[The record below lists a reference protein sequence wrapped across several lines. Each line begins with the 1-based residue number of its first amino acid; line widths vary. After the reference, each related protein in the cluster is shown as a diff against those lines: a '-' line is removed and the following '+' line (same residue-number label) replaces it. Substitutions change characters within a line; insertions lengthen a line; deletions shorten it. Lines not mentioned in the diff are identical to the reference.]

1 MYKLAANKVNNN
13 PSEQQFLEEKI
24 IRLKEFKKI
33 CKTKQKDFWNS
44 RSKEL
49 GQNNDRKFWDIWKK
63 SDENITIKSHDS
75 VDGEKWE
82 NFYSNLFKNH
92 NVENSKLEQE
102 NSQVSKNRKKISNH
116 HLLYIN
122 KLTNFAELKRILKL
136 LKSGK
141 SPGVDR
147 ISNEMLRYSFPI
159 LKHCFVKLFNLVLK
173 AGDAPEIWC
182 KGLISPVHKKG
193 DPTNPDNYRPICVLS
208 CLCKFFT
215 NMLNSRL
222 VEVCKKEKLIH
233 VSQIGFKKRHR
244 TTDHLFSL
252 KTLINNST
260 IGAQRGHN
268 KLYAC
273 FIDFKK
279 AYDCVA

>member
-1 MYKLAANKVNNN
+1 MCYQLYNFQRLLFSHCTYFNKVNNN

-49 GQNNDRKFWDIWKK
+49 GENNNSKFWDIWKK

-82 NFYSNLFKNH
+82 NFYSNLFKNY
-92 NVENSKLEQE
+92 NVENSMLEQE
-102 NSQVSKNRKKISNH
+102 NSQVPKNCKKISNH
-116 HLLYIN
+116 HRLYIN
-122 KLTNFAELKRILKL
+122 KLTNCAELKKILKL

-159 LKHCFVKLFNLVLK
+159 LKHRFVKLFNLVLK
-173 AGDAPEIWC
+173 AGDVPEI
-182 KGLISPVHKKG
+182 
-193 DPTNPDNYRPICVLS
+193 
-208 CLCKFFT
+208 
-215 NMLNSRL
+215 
-222 VEVCKKEKLIH
+222 
-233 VSQIGFKKRHR
+233 
-244 TTDHLFSL
+244 
-252 KTLINNST
+252 
-260 IGAQRGHN
+260 
-268 KLYAC
+268 
-273 FIDFKK
+273 
-279 AYDCVA
+279 